1 MRVLQ
6 IVPLAMAGAIA
17 AGTIA
22 ACSGASQPGPPVA
35 QVQTLTNVRSG
46 LQSLNKEWLSPGV
59 QSSKIFAVVGNE
71 GNLVIIDFKSGAL
84 LATIAINEPQGLC
97 LDDGTVWVGV
107 GLDSALRR
115 YSGAGKLLATLSD
128 PGQIPNACSVYDG
141 TLAVANIET
150 ISGGTGSVTLFA
162 GGKGTGK
169 SYAVPGMQEVFYV
182 TYDSTGDLLAAGT
195 NGNINDG
202 SYRLAELKHGA
213 SRFTVLTLR
222 GASISFPGGMQY
234 ADNALT
240 ISDLYAPST
249 IYQAHLVGSTVKVTG
264 STSID
269 GEQPEAWYIHERQL
283 IVSPFGTNNI
293 VVYAYPAGGSTLR
306 TLRGSYGEGIQYL
319 VLLP

>member
-1 MRVLQ
+1 MRVLRM
-6 IVPLAMAGAIA
+6 VPFAVAGAIA
-17 AGTIA
+17 AGTMA
-22 ACSGASQPGPPVA
+22 ACSGASQPGLPVA
-35 QVQTLTNVRSG
+35 QMQPLTNGSSG
-46 LQSLNKEWLSPGV
+46 LQGLNKEWPSSSV

-71 GNLVIIDFKSGAL
+71 GDLVIIDFKSGAR
-84 LATIAINEPQGLC
+84 LATIALNEPQGLC
-97 LDDGTVWVGV
+97 LDNGTVWVGV
-107 GLDSALRR
+107 GLDAALRR

-128 PGQIPNACSVYDG
+128 PGQIPNACAVYDG

-182 TYDSTGDLLAAGT
+182 TYDPAGDLLAAGT

-202 SYRLAELKHGA
+202 SYRLAELKNGA

-234 ADNALT
+234 ADNRLA

-249 IYQAHLVGSTVKVTG
+249 IYQTQLVGSTVKVTG

-269 GEQPEAWYIHERQL
+269 GEQPQAWYVHERQL

-293 VVYAYPAGGSTLR
+293 VVYAYPVGGSTLR
-306 TLRGSYGEGIQYL
+306 TLPGSYGEGIQYL